1 MSQPASDDPPSALDM
16 VLRQGIKHT
25 AIGEEYGDQADA
37 ELEALRAEVAKLR
50 AIIAA
55 HHVCAWC
62 DDVYELGDY
71 PPMCLMCDP
80 HDTPQ
85 DERAKKRADW
95 AEMRATIEAII
106 EEEPQR

>member
-1 MSQPASDDPPSALDM
+1 MSQPATDEPTSVLDM
-16 VLRQGIKHT
+16 VLRQGIRHT
-25 AIGEEYGDQADA
+25 ALGEEYGDQAEA

-62 DDVYELGDY
+62 DDVLTVTER
-71 PPMCLMCDP
+71 PPECIACNP

-106 EEEPQR
+106 AEEPQR